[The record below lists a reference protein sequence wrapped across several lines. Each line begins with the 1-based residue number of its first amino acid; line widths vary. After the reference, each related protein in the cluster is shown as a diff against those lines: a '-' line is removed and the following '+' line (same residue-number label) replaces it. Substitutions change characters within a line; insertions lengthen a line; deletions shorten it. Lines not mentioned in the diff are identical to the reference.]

1 MKIKIK
7 DINTFTKE
15 LSIKVEWSDLEN
27 AYNIEFKKAKS
38 KYQIPGF
45 RKGKVPTNIVK
56 KNLQP
61 SIEAQFIENSINIY
75 YQKALVENEFNPINQ
90 AKIDGLDFKVG
101 SELVFKAIF
110 EITPEFS
117 LPDFSKKIK
126 IKTTKYIAHKED
138 IDRSI
143 KDLQDKYSTVKL
155 IDGGATSGNFINGD
169 FHELD
174 SNGEPLP
181 DRKLENQYIKLG
193 EAAFTGDVEKK
204 ILGAKSGDSLNVKIK
219 NQDNVI
225 RYKIDVKRVEEQ
237 ILPQLNDEFAKTVD
251 PSVKTL
257 KELESKISDNIQSSL
272 DIEHRRNIEE
282 SIVEFIIKKIKLVSP
297 DSMIDNYLN
306 YLIEDMKK
314 NKQNV
319 MSEEEIRKNYKDQ
332 ADRAVKWHLI
342 KTKILD
348 ENKLNVS
355 DKDIKSKID
364 ELKKQNPNQS
374 KQIDD
379 FYKDHMNSHK
389 LSDEILNKK
398 LFDYLIEFSSNK
410 VTEKSSKELQK
421 GNK

>member
-389 LSDEILNKK
+389 LSDEILKKK

>member
-38 KYQIPGF
+38 RYQIPGF

-61 SIEAQFIENSINIY
+61 SIEAQFIENSINTY
-75 YQKALVENEFNPINQ
+75 YQKALVENKFNPINQ

-138 IDRSI
+138 VDRSI

-155 IDGGATSGNFINGD
+155 IDGGATSGDFINGD

-319 MSEEEIRKNYKDQ
+319 ISEEEIRKNYKDQ

-379 FYKDHMNSHK
+379 FYKDHTNSHK